1 MENVPSC
8 IPLFE
13 AVLRGR
19 SPFLTMVCS
28 AFQDVTADRKKRWER
43 WGCFSAT
50 KSKIAFQLPNLRL
63 LFSNTGLL

>member
-19 SPFLTMVCS
+19 SPFLTIVCS
-28 AFQDVTADRKKRWER
+28 AFQDVTADRNKK
-43 WGCFSAT
+43 WGYVLSA
-50 KSKIAFQLPNLRL
+50 KSRIAFQPLNLGL
-63 LFSNTGLL
+63 LFSH

>member
-19 SPFLTMVCS
+19 SPFLTMVYS
-28 AFQDVTADRKKRWER
+28 AFQDVTADRNKRW
-43 WGCFSAT
+43 GYFSAA

-63 LFSNTGLL
+63 LFSSQI